1 MKKDF
6 NIEMGARIKA
16 KRLNL
21 RYTRETFAELVD
33 ISPQFLADIEYG
45 KKGMSFTTLKKIC
58 KCLACRAIIS
68 FSAKSLPA
76 SVSRYA
82 RLFQILTRSISR
94 LLRLCLAIFCKL
106 LLFPKRMQPILRMN
120 NSYFQ
125 VVSNRCLDFVLIEL

>member
-58 KCLACRAIIS
+58 KCLGVSCDYIILGKEPAGKREQICEIIS
-68 FSAKSLPA
+68 NIDEKYIPLVEAMLGNILQIIT
-76 SVSRYA
+76 VSQKDA
-82 RLFQILTRSISR
+82 ADTSH
-94 LLRLCLAIFCKL
+94 
-106 LLFPKRMQPILRMN
+106 
-120 NSYFQ
+120 
-125 VVSNRCLDFVLIEL
+125 E